1 MVVYMFLGAVV
12 SLLSGMRIVQTRR
25 RLQQQKNYK
34 VSLTEALV
42 HTVFDT
48 VDRLSLEWQNVNK
61 IIDQRREQ
69 SQHLSIGYYNNSG
82 YRERQPLLALPD
94 STRLSSQRTT
104 KLENEMINDPAIQS
118 IPDNQHPHLS

>member
-12 SLLSGMRIVQTRR
+12 SLLSGMKIVQTRR

-34 VSLTEALV
+34 VSFTEALV

-69 SQHLSIGYYNNSG
+69 SQYLSIGYYNNSG
-82 YRERQPLLALPD
+82 HRERQPLLALPD
-94 STRLSSQRTT
+94 STRTSSQRTT
-104 KLENEMINDPAIQS
+104 KLEEEIINDPAIQS
-118 IPDNQHPHLS
+118 IPDNRHPHLS